1 MPIKLKRAYEKPSAG
16 DGFRV
21 LVDGLWPRGMK
32 KGELQAGQWMREI
45 APSASLRKWYGHR
58 PERWEDFRRKYRAE
72 LAKAPRK
79 SLLDELVA
87 RARRETVT
95 LVFAARDGDH
105 SNAAVVAEM
114 VHERLYR
121 RSIASG
127 A

>member
-1 MPIKLKRAYEKPSAG
+1 MPIKLMRAYEKPSAG

-21 LVDGLWPRGMK
+21 LVDGLWPRGIK
-32 KGELQAGQWMREI
+32 TEALQAGQWMREI

-79 SLLDELVA
+79 ALLDELIA

-95 LVFAARDGDH
+95 LVFAARDGER
-105 SNAAVVAEM
+105 SNAAVIAER
-114 VHERLYR
+114 VRELL
-121 RSIASG
+121 
-127 A
+127 